1 MNYIFSSRD
10 RLKILGNVTA
20 LSIALTTPFLISFNP
35 VLAQEQKMKT
45 LTVSGRGI
53 INIPTTLTQIRL
65 GVEIKGKTATEV
77 QQQVAQRSAAVVA
90 LLKSRNVEKL
100 QTTGINLN
108 PSYSYQN
115 NVQRLEGYIAANT
128 VSFRIDT
135 KKAGNILDEAVKA
148 GATRIDG
155 ISFIASDSA
164 IAEARQQAL
173 RAATQD
179 AQQQAD
185 TVLSALNLTR
195 REIVN
200 IQINS
205 TSSPPPRQMLTKT
218 VAFDAINGS
227 STPVEGGEQEI
238 EASVTLQISY

>member
-10 RLKILGNVTA
+10 RLKMLSNITA

-53 INIPTTLTQIRL
+53 ISIPTSLTQIRL

-77 QQQVAQRSAAVVA
+77 QQQVAQKTAAVVA

-108 PSYSYQN
+108 PNYSYQN
-115 NVQRLEGYIAANT
+115 NVQRLDGYIGTNT
-128 VSFRIDT
+128 ISFRIDT
-135 KKAGNILDEAVKA
+135 QKAGNILDEAVKA

-164 IAEARQQAL
+164 ITEARQQAL

-179 AQQQAD
+179 AQKQAD
-185 TVLSALNLTR
+185 TVLSVLNLTR

-205 TSSPPPRQMLTKT
+205 TSTPPPRPMFTKSIAAGD
-218 VAFDAINGS
+218 VAAT
-227 STPVEGGEQEI
+227 TPVEGGEQEI